1 MGWQGGPEV
10 GAYPS
15 SQGRGRLQEAGV
27 PLPNNMR
34 YGMHSGI
41 QRDYTMIREPLFPPH
56 GAMHTGGPQVQQH
69 HMPHRVPH
77 HSAHPAHDRALHAS
91 HLGLDRALHTS
102 HLGHYGPSQYLDQ
115 AMLEEYSRKM
125 EMLQVLSLLA

>member
-1 MGWQGGPEV
+1 MCWQGGPEV
-10 GAYPS
+10 GAYTA
-15 SQGRGRLQEAGV
+15 QGRGRLQEAGV

-34 YGMHSGI
+34 YAMHSGI
-41 QRDYTMIREPLFPPH
+41 QRDYNMIREPLFPPH

-77 HSAHPAHDRALHAS
+77 HSAHLAH
-91 HLGLDRALHTS
+91 GLDRALHTS
-102 HLGHYGPSQYLDQ
+102 HVGHYGPSQYLDQ